1 VSGTLQRI
9 RLAVGEQQSVDG
21 QLREKKVQTR
31 EEIAMTP
38 GRTAVA
44 GKLGRCCANAVYRC
58 IRAVAVLGALAFS
71 FPLFADSPGDSR
83 AYKLGPG
90 DRITVTVFGQAE
102 LSGDILV
109 DGAGNILL
117 PFIGPIEVKD
127 LTPLECQNLVR
138 DRLADGIL
146 QKPSV
151 SVRIS
156 EFRPL
161 YILGDVRA
169 PGAYPFRYGSSVQ
182 SVVAAAGGFGLPQ
195 QVEAAALSEFYL
207 ADERVRQ
214 LSFQKQA
221 LFVRR
226 ARLEAQRDGMKTFSP
241 PTPQSMT
248 EGGPVVGGKAAQQQA
263 SSIVA
268 DETDT
273 FETQAAILQQQ
284 LDLLRSQ
291 KPRIEKEI
299 ESFDGQIAAAKK
311 QLELVKQHADQY
323 SRLVKQGLGLVN
335 AELQFRLTEAN
346 QESEL
351 WRLTTQVLRLQMEA
365 GEIDLKIHEA
375 EASFKRQ
382 VITELRDVRERFREL
397 DVTLPSARE
406 IREVKLQQAGSMAGV
421 ARSISVTRTRNGEA
435 TVFQATETTTLE
447 PGDIIDV
454 KKLLPRELTY
464 QGPSASEPG
473 LRPSQTAAARPE
485 GSVASASR

>member
-1 VSGTLQRI
+1 
-9 RLAVGEQQSVDG
+9 
-21 QLREKKVQTR
+21 
-31 EEIAMTP
+31 MTP
-38 GRTAVA
+38 GRTAMA
-44 GKLGRCCANAVYRC
+44 GTLVRCYASAVYRC
-58 IRAVAVLGALAFS
+58 IRAAVLLGALAFS
-71 FPLFADSPGDSR
+71 FPLLADSPGGSR
-83 AYKLGPG
+83 DYKLGPG

-117 PFIGPIEVKD
+117 PFIGPIEVKE
-127 LTPLECQNLVR
+127 LTTLECQNLIR

-146 QKPSV
+146 QQPSV

-169 PGAYPFRYGSSVQ
+169 PGAYPFRYGSTVQ
-182 SVVAAAGGFGLPQ
+182 SAVAVAGGFGLPQ
-195 QVEAAALSEFYL
+195 SVQAAAVSEFLL

-214 LSFQKQA
+214 LSLQKQA
-221 LFVRR
+221 LLVRR

-241 PTPQSMT
+241 PTPHEQGMT
-248 EGGPVVGGKAAQQQA
+248 EGAPTFGGGATQQQA

-273 FETQAAILQQQ
+273 FETQDAILQRQ

-299 ESFDGQIAAAKK
+299 ESFNGQIAAAKK
-311 QLELVKQHADQY
+311 QLEVVKQQADQY
-323 SRLVKQGLGLVN
+323 TRLVKQGLGVVN
-335 AELQFRLTEAN
+335 AELQLRLTEGN

-365 GEIDLKIHEA
+365 GELDLKIHEA
-375 EASFKRQ
+375 EAFFKRQ
-382 VITELRDVRERFREL
+382 VITESRDVRERIREL

-406 IREVKLQQAGSMAGV
+406 IREVKRQQAGSMAGAEA
-421 ARSISVTRTRNGEA
+421 ARSISVTRTRNGKA
-435 TVFQATETTTLE
+435 TVLQATEATSLE

-454 KKLLPRELTY
+454 KRLLPRELMY
-464 QGPSASEPG
+464 QGPSAQEPG
-473 LRPSQTAAARPE
+473 LRPYQMGAAGSERP
-485 GSVASASR
+485 VPSASR

>member
-1 VSGTLQRI
+1 MTL
-9 RLAVGEQQSVDG
+9 
-21 QLREKKVQTR
+21 
-31 EEIAMTP
+31 
-38 GRTAVA
+38 GRTAMA
-44 GKLGRCCANAVYRC
+44 GTLVRCYASAVYRC
-58 IRAVAVLGALAFS
+58 IRAATLLGALAFS
-71 FPLFADSPGDSR
+71 SPLLADSPGDSR
-83 AYKLGPG
+83 AYQLEPG

-117 PFIGPIEVKD
+117 PLIGPIEVKG
-127 LTPLECQNLVR
+127 LTTLECQKLVR
-138 DRLADGIL
+138 DRLSDGIL
-146 QKPSV
+146 QEPSV

-156 EFRPL
+156 EPRPL
-161 YILGDVRA
+161 YILGGVRA
-169 PGAYPFRYGSSVQ
+169 PGAYPFRYGSTVQ
-182 SVVAAAGGFGLPQ
+182 SVVAVAGGFGLPQ
-195 QVEAAALSEFYL
+195 LVEATAASEFLL

-214 LSFQKQA
+214 LSFQRQA
-221 LFVRR
+221 LLVRR

-241 PTPQSMT
+241 PTPQSMM
-248 EGGPVVGGKAAQQQA
+248 EGAPMFGGRATQQQA

-273 FETQAAILQQQ
+273 FETQAAVLQQQ

-299 ESFDGQIAAAKK
+299 EAFNEQIATTKK
-311 QLELVKQHADQY
+311 QLELVKQHASQY
-323 SRLVKQGLGLVN
+323 SGLVKQGLGLAN
-335 AELQFRLTEAN
+335 SELQFRLMETN

-351 WRLTTQVLRLQMEA
+351 WRLTSQVLRLQMEA
-365 GEIDLKIHEA
+365 SELDLRIHEA

-382 VITELRDVRERFREL
+382 VITELRDVRERLREL

-406 IREVKLQQAGSMAGV
+406 IRRQAGSRAGGE
-421 ARSISVTRTRNGEA
+421 ASRSISVTRTRDGKA

-464 QGPSASEPG
+464 QGSSTSEPG
-473 LRPSQTAAARPE
+473 LRPYQMGAAGSERPD
-485 GSVASASR
+485 ALASR